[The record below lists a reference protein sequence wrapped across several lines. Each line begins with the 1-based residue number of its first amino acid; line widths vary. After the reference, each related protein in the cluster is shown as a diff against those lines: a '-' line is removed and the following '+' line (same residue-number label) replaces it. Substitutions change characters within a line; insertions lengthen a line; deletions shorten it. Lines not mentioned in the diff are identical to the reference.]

1 MTTLK
6 RMTPSMRNSNPT
18 NDDISNWRLQYTRR
32 ENMKIFNVQ
41 EELEED
47 TEKLV
52 RNMFITKMQIS
63 AKDVNTIRFERIHRI
78 PTKPTSQRSQDRP
91 RPIIVTF
98 SHFQDKEFEKRFLKN
113 LKGTQIGVS
122 VDFPKEIDE
131 IHRKLY
137 PVWKSAKQANKRA
150 YFHIGKEGKKLRI
163 SLSMAMLWKTWN
175 KSIQG
180 HPTNLFLTLSIPQ
193 RNLAGWP
200 KYRCFDELAGKFFY
214 W

>member
-1 MTTLK
+1 
-6 RMTPSMRNSNPT
+6 
-18 NDDISNWRLQYTRR
+18 
-32 ENMKIFNVQ
+32 MKIFNVQ

-137 PVWKSAKQANKRA
+137 PV
-150 YFHIGKEGKKLRI
+150 
-163 SLSMAMLWKTWN
+163 
-175 KSIQG
+175 
-180 HPTNLFLTLSIPQ
+180 
-193 RNLAGWP
+193 
-200 KYRCFDELAGKFFY
+200 
-214 W
+214 